1 MTRSRSRTPYRYRSH
16 SRRRHDRRDSYSS
29 RASEKYSDHNKPS
42 ESKSY
47 RDDRRRYSPPSRRSP
62 GRSRPRSPPKVCFP
76 SGVRAPVFKVP
87 STFAQTR
94 DFLDS
99 NQVYK
104 LDFPVKVL
112 TTDFTEKIK
121 IAGMPVSEVRLW
133 QMCYMKEE
141 NWMLRWLAQGNWLS
155 IEFARSVAESV
166 LSSKILSLLRNS
178 QDQTLE
184 DLGRHYAASINLP
197 FSDLKEQKVVYNKLA
212 EMAVSNLRTVIPP
225 KPDEQ
230 ANKRI
235 KELEK
240 QLADAKAASAQ
251 GPNHE
256 SSTVVQPK
264 PQVRGKAKAKAAPTQ
279 LPTDDDYIDDD
290 NIFAPAHRPSSKV
303 LSKSAPDGVKP
314 HEVKMWIDGLGLGH
328 QKKEQLHKVTNQ
340 IQAKFKASTSE
351 SKQDDLE
358 ELAREWGLPMRTIV
372 NTQAVQLIRIISAA
386 YTQTN

>member
-1 MTRSRSRTPYRYRSH
+1 M
-16 SRRRHDRRDSYSS
+16 
-29 RASEKYSDHNKPS
+29 
-42 ESKSY
+42 
-47 RDDRRRYSPPSRRSP
+47 
-62 GRSRPRSPPKVCFP
+62 
-76 SGVRAPVFKVP
+76 FKVP
-87 STFAQTR
+87 STFTQSR

-104 LDFPVKVL
+104 LDFPANVL
-112 TTDFTEKIK
+112 TTDFSEKMK

-133 QMCYMKEE
+133 QLCYMKEE

-166 LSSKILSLLRNS
+166 LSSKIISLLRNT
-178 QDQTLE
+178 QDQNLE
-184 DLGRHYAASINLP
+184 DLGRHYAASNNLP

-212 EMAVSNLRTVIPP
+212 EMAVSSLRTIIPP
-225 KPDEQ
+225 KPHEQ

-251 GPNHE
+251 APNQAAP
-256 SSTVVQPK
+256 SILSTK
-264 PQVRGKAKAKAAPTQ
+264 PQARGKAKAKAAPAP
-279 LPTDDDYIDDD
+279 LPTEDDGNDDDS
-290 NIFAPAHRPSSKV
+290 IFAPAHHPSSKV

-314 HEVKMWIDGLGLGH
+314 HEVKMWIDGLGLGQ

-340 IQAKFKASTSE
+340 IQAKFKSSSSE

-358 ELAREWGLPMRTIV
+358 ELAREWGLPMRAMV
-372 NTQAVQLIRIISAA
+372 NTPAVQLIRIISAA